1 MYGVCMEYLRR
12 KSKRKADFLAR
23 KIQERNSFKR
33 RNPRIHLELSKSLRK
48 FARNKRKYM
57 RKLLSTISLTAFLFL
72 SNLASAQTIS
82 NSADL
87 EKFYTEYFNKKQSRD
102 ALVKSYCTDS
112 LYQVWKVSG
121 SDEPFVFGGCDKHKG
136 VAIRQLPK
144 DNQYYVSFGFWFL
157 SIDDFRSSDGVA
169 ISVDK
174 GKINKV
180 NHHPEVSI
188 STSDLNGSKWQVEI
202 DYTKQ
207 SKEYDEY
214 TQDTQIWHREDKST
228 FSYPYYLTDTIPTK
242 FDHSKVGKT
251 TKGQY
256 FVKINP
262 KWEDLYCDPIYY
274 FNKEDGLMILGE
286 HIYIKKDKEIPA
298 EFFKPREFPVN
309 GPKYSQW

>member
-1 MYGVCMEYLRR
+1 
-12 KSKRKADFLAR
+12 
-23 KIQERNSFKR
+23 
-33 RNPRIHLELSKSLRK
+33 
-48 FARNKRKYM
+48 M
-57 RKLLSTISLTAFLFL
+57 RKLLSTTTLTALLFFF
-72 SNLASAQTIS
+72 SNFVSAQTIN

-87 EKFYTEYFNKKQSRD
+87 EKFYTEFFNNRRSRD
-102 ALVKSYCTDS
+102 ALVKGYCTES
-112 LYQVWKVSG
+112 LYLAWKASS
-121 SDEPFVFGGCDKHKG
+121 SDVPFVFGGCDKYRG
-136 VAIRQLPK
+136 VQIRQLPK

-157 SIDDFRSSDGVA
+157 GINDFRSSDGVA

-262 KWEDLYCDPIYY
+262 KWGDLYCEPIHY
-274 FNKEDGLMILGE
+274 FNKEEGLMILSGD
-286 HIYIKKDKEIPA
+286 IYYIMKGKEIPKK
-298 EFFKPREFPVN
+298 FFKPREFPVN
-309 GPKYSQW
+309 GPKYSTW